1 VAVVTVRRSNTI
13 LYSARWEETVA
24 FYRTTLAL
32 PVEFENDWFVEFAI
46 GPGVSV
52 SVADAE
58 RATIAPGHGAGITL
72 SFQVDD
78 LDELRSELLGAGIDV
93 GRVSRR
99 WGAPVVYLRDPSGN
113 RLEFWARPG
122 GLG

>member
-1 VAVVTVRRSNTI
+1 MVKLRRSNTI
-13 LYSARWEETVA
+13 LYSDRWDDTVA

-32 PVEFENDWFVEFAI
+32 PVEFENDWFVEFAV

-58 RATIAPGHGAGITL
+58 RATIPPGHGAGITL
-72 SFQVDD
+72 GFQVDD
-78 LDELRSELLGAGIDV
+78 LGELRSELLRSGVEV
-93 GRVSRR
+93 GEASRR
-99 WGAPVVYLRDPSGN
+99 FGADVVYLRDPSGN

-122 GLG
+122 GPG